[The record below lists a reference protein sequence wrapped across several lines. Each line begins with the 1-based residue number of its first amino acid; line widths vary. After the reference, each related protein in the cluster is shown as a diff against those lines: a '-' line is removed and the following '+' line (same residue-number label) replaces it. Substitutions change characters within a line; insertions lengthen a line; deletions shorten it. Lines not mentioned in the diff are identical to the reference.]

1 MTQKYFHINKV
12 QLPEII
18 KLKDSAKAFGESSE
32 NLYQQL
38 LSMINY
44 NRSMV
49 TVLEE
54 KRETSRVKM
63 PDDTVV
69 IMRNSYL
76 KPKPPK
82 NYMKGEI

>member
-1 MTQKYFHINKV
+1 MTQKYFHINKI
-12 QLPEII
+12 QLPEIL
-18 KLKDSAKAFGESSE
+18 KLKEKARAFGKSSE
-32 NLYQQL
+32 TLYQQL

-69 IMRNSYL
+69 IMKNAYL

-82 NYMKGEI
+82 NYMKGEL